1 MTDQRLGMKSVGEAK
16 LFKLVAYAL
25 SAVWWEYGT
34 TRVLI
39 HMDRLAQP
47 RFGRCESSAVRV
59 SRMRATKVTGWKIEN
74 MI

>member
-1 MTDQRLGMKSVGEAK
+1 MRSVGEAK
-16 LFKLVAYAL
+16 PFKLVAYAL
-25 SAVWWEYGT
+25 SAVWWVYGT

-39 HMDRLAQP
+39 HMGRLDQQ
-47 RFGRCESSAVRV
+47 RFGRCGSLAVRV